1 MKYPA
6 ATIPL
11 FAAPPGRL
19 YYAPAAEPLM
29 ILTLEATSATGRELP
44 APRRMVFRARGG
56 TIGRTAGNDWVLPDP
71 YVSSR
76 HAVIVFESGQFY
88 LEDTSTNGVFL
99 NSPDRRVG
107 RGQRAALS
115 TGDVILIEPYE
126 IHASIDAEEGAD
138 VTADPFGIP
147 EVASVDPLDLFGPA
161 PPPPRPAA
169 ANAGGLA
176 GKPVTSDNFKP
187 PAVVPPRQSRG
198 DHLIPTDYNP
208 MDSARMPRLEPE
220 ARHHPTPQS
229 TERPA
234 DSGPDADLP
243 DPPRPLTP
251 VPSRARPAEGG
262 ALTDVLAGAGLGEFP
277 VSPEVAQDFG
287 RILRVVVTGVMDVLN
302 ARQQLKQ
309 EFRMPVTTVQ
319 ATENNPLKFS
329 ANVEDA
335 MHNLLVKR
343 NPAYLRPLPA
353 FEDAF
358 TDIKHHQMAL
368 LHGVRAAFEHMLKAF
383 DPEQLQ
389 KEFDRKGKGSVVPGK
404 LRYWDQYR
412 EMFGDMVADADS
424 CFRELF
430 GDEFATAYEDQ
441 LFELGAASKKKSGRR
456 RPRT

>member
-1 MKYPA
+1 
-6 ATIPL
+6 
-11 FAAPPGRL
+11 
-19 YYAPAAEPLM
+19 M

-76 HAVIVFESGQFY
+76 HAIIVYEHGQFFV
-88 LEDTSTNGVFL
+88 EDTSTNGVFL
-99 NSPDRRVG
+99 NSADRRVG
-107 RGQRAALS
+107 RGQRAVLS
-115 TGDVILIEPYE
+115 PGDVILIEPYE
-126 IHASIDAEEGAD
+126 IHASIEEDERPAAAE
-138 VTADPFGIP
+138 DPFGIP
-147 EVASVDPLDLFGPA
+147 EVASVDPLDLFGGPA
-161 PPPPRPAA
+161 APRPVA

-176 GKPVTSDNFKP
+176 GKPVIADSFKP
-187 PAVVPPRQSRG
+187 PAVIPPPKASG

-208 MDSARMPRLEPE
+208 MDSARLPRPE
-220 ARHHPTPQS
+220 AEPPHHHTPHS

-234 DSGPDADLP
+234 AADDPGDLLGP
-243 DPPRPLTP
+243 PPPKPVKP
-251 VPSRARPAEGG
+251 VPSRGAAAESGN
-262 ALTDVLAGAGLGEFP
+262 LSDVLAGAGLGEFP
-277 VSPEVAQDFG
+277 VSPEAAQDFG
-287 RILRVVVTGVMDVLN
+287 RILRVVVAGVMDVLN

-319 ATENNPLKFS
+319 ASENNPLKFS

-343 NPAYLRPLPA
+343 NAAYLRPLPA

-441 LFELGAASKKKSGRR
+441 LFELGAESRKRSGRK
-456 RPRT
+456 RPRS